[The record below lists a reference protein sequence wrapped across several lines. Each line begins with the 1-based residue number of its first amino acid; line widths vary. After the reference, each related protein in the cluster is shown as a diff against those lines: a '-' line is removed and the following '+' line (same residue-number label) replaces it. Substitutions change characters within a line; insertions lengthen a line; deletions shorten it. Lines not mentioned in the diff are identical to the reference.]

1 MKSLGSCCSSRAAA
15 EPLEACRERR
25 AGRGAVWA
33 AWPRGAPRDLAFC
46 MAALLLFC
54 LGSLF
59 IQLNGGPP
67 KVLLELRN
75 YLGERLSVPVLA
87 GLVCFNKSQQV
98 FFLSFLTFTQP
109 KNSDS

>member
-1 MKSLGSCCSSRAAA
+1 MKSLGSSCSSSSRAAG
-15 EPLEACRERR
+15 EPPQASRERR
-25 AGRGAVWA
+25 AGRGALCA
-33 AWPRGAPRDLAFC
+33 AWPRGAPRDLTFC

-75 YLGERLSVPVLA
+75 YLGRSLSVFTVLA
-87 GLVCFNKSQQV
+87 GLEEC
-98 FFLSFLTFTQP
+98 
-109 KNSDS
+109 